1 MTEWPEDRKNRCL
14 SVSANSAGLHF
25 RERVPKIKENG
36 KKNENRKCKKW
47 AGKAQ
52 REKTRDHAHLEQNFK
67 NVIISSN
74 FSLKFLPKVIK
85 INFLPELVYICLKK
99 HYILF
104 AKYNLQSERVVLKH
118 PVFLPLFT
126 SPSGDSSV

>member
-1 MTEWPEDRKNRCL
+1 MGRK
-14 SVSANSAGLHF
+14 ST
-25 RERVPKIKENG
+25 
-36 KKNENRKCKKW
+36 
-47 AGKAQ
+47 AGKNS
-52 REKTRDHAHLEQNFK
+52 RSCTLEQNFK

-74 FSLKFLPKVIK
+74 FSLEFLPKVIK

-99 HYILF
+99 YYILF